1 MITASKSANV
11 PTPLAFRSDVGDTW
25 NVWGSQFMQWCPHQ
39 DRAADGLRLRCGG
52 GADPPPQ
59 RASDPRRVQ
68 VCRIA
73 RFEDG
78 PDHGVWSAV
87 GLNTDFLATR
97 MRLRGQVSEP
107 EGLTAD

>member
-11 PTPLAFRSDVGDTW
+11 PTPAFRSGVWDIRE
-25 NVWGSQFMQWCPHQ
+25 VWGSQFMQWCRHR

-52 GADPPPQ
+52 GADPTPQ
-59 RASDPRRVQ
+59 SASDVGRVQ

-73 RFEDG
+73 SFEDG
-78 PDHGVWSAV
+78 PDHGVGHAV
-87 GLNTDFLATR
+87 GLDTDFLATR